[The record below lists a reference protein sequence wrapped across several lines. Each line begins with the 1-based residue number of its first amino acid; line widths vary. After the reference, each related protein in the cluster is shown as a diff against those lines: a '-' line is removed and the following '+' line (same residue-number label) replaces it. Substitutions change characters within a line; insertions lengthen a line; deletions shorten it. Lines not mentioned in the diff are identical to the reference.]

1 MTNAPGVVVMTDQAF
16 PLDAGYAV
24 VPTMTLR
31 QARLAL
37 LDAGVLDQA
46 ESIIQGMSRADQVE
60 WDYGDGIR
68 GDSTI
73 IAALKDQLPMTDEQ
87 VGQLFLM
94 GQSL

>member
-1 MTNAPGVVVMTDQAF
+1 MIESPSVIRMTDQAVP
-16 PLDAGYAV
+16 PLAAIPI

-46 ESIIQGMSRADQVE
+46 EDIIKTLSRPDQIE

-68 GDSTI
+68 GDSPI
-73 IAALKDQLPMTDEQ
+73 ITALKEQLPMTDEQ
-87 VGQLFLM
+87 VGQLFLA